1 LKPGDGF
8 PVRSPDMQALV
19 VIAHPCSDSFTHAA
33 AMSAIGGLEH
43 AGHRVDV
50 IDLYAEGFRAAMSLP
65 ERLAYDTDDPVVDPQ
80 VADHTRRVLSA
91 EILVFVYPTWWS
103 GLPAILKGWLER
115 VMVPGVGFTFDERS
129 GKVEPGLRHVRRI
142 VGIST
147 YGSPRLA
154 VRAVNDNGRRVLV
167 RALRMSCG
175 WRVRTRWLALYAMDS
190 ASEDDRRQFLDR
202 VEHRMRAT

>member
-1 LKPGDGF
+1 
-8 PVRSPDMQALV
+8 MQALV
-19 VIAHPCSDSFTHAA
+19 VIAHPCSDSFAHAA
-33 AMSAIGGLEH
+33 ATSATDGLAR

-65 ERLAYDTDDPVVDPQ
+65 ERLAYDTDEPVVDPQ
-80 VADHTRRVLSA
+80 VADHVRRLQRA

-129 GKVEPGLRHVRRI
+129 GKVRPGLGHVRRI

-147 YGSPRLA
+147 YGSPRTS
-154 VRAVNDNGRRVLV
+154 VKVVNDNGRRILT

-175 WRVRTRWLALYAMDS
+175 WRVRTRWLALYAMDT
-190 ASEDDRRQFLDR
+190 ASDDDRRRFLRR
-202 VEHRMRAT
+202 VEQRMGAW